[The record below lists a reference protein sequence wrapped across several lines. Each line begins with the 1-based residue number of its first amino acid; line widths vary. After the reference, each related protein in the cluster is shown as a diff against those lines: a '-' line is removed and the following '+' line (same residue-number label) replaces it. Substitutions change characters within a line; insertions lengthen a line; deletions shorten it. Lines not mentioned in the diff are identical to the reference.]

1 MSPQWYHCPHKP
13 HLLMIIISR
22 SSPSGVYRD
31 VGWVERKKTIFENS
45 RVHWDSN
52 SQTGNS
58 LGSVRVHSLAL
69 SYTLE
74 NMRCDSRAS
83 LLAFTLASP
92 CLGREPKARVVTLVL
107 YNLTIVLY
115 DYKMK
120 NVTLNIQWLFILNNS
135 MSDMTKGP
143 LIIWWVWVHT
153 KESMRLLY
161 KMIMSPL

>member
-1 MSPQWYHCPHKP
+1 
-13 HLLMIIISR
+13 
-22 SSPSGVYRD
+22 
-31 VGWVERKKTIFENS
+31 
-45 RVHWDSN
+45 
-52 SQTGNS
+52 
-58 LGSVRVHSLAL
+58 
-69 SYTLE
+69 
-74 NMRCDSRAS
+74 
-83 LLAFTLASP
+83 
-92 CLGREPKARVVTLVL
+92 VTLVL

-120 NVTLNIQWLFILNNS
+120 NVTLNIQWLLILNNS